1 MPLHPCSSLHRA
13 TSMTVRMYAGGAT
26 RFEAGQVENTSI
38 DVRDASSIMVPH
50 PVQRQGIPRMTLCP
64 YLASLRVQNRLQY
77 GRRPVVGRDRIR
89 NEIRRGDIELVEQ
102 RLDSGDP
109 GDILTGVAGESE
121 TAPIVFLG
129 INGDDELHA
138 SSPATSSPC
147 RIITPLTPRRYL
159 ANPRRR

>member
-64 YLASLRVQNRLQY
+64 YLASLRVQNRLSMDAARSLVATGY
-77 GRRPVVGRDRIR
+77 GMRNVGVTLNWVNHAWI
-89 NEIRRGDIELVEQ
+89 
-102 RLDSGDP
+102 SG
-109 GDILTGVAGESE
+109 IL
-121 TAPIVFLG
+121 
-129 INGDDELHA
+129 
-138 SSPATSSPC
+138 
-147 RIITPLTPRRYL
+147 
-159 ANPRRR
+159 